1 MAININATLTTD
13 EGFEI
18 DSAWGFVNQYFTN
31 DNWANVSYYR
41 SKDSF
46 DSGQDPI
53 NVSSLPSRVATEIS
67 NDEFWSTTLAETF
80 TNKCIDAIEEVTG
93 DGTCSIDKTE

>member
-18 DSAWGFVNQYFTN
+18 DSAWGYINQYFTN

-41 SKDSF
+41 SKTSYQNGDASLNI
-46 DSGQDPI
+46 D
-53 NVSSLPSRVATEIS
+53 SLPSRVSTEITNS
-67 NDEFWSTTLAETF
+67 DFWGTSLAETF

>member
-18 DSAWGFVNQYFTN
+18 DSAWGYVNQYFTK

-41 SKDSF
+41 NKSSYENGDSALNI
-46 DSGQDPI
+46 D
-53 NVSSLPSRVATEIS
+53 SLPSRVSTEIT
-67 NDEFWSTTLAETF
+67 NAEFWGASLAETF
-80 TNKCIDAIEEVTG
+80 TNKCIEAIEVVTG
-93 DGTCSIDKTE
+93 AGTCTVDKTE

>member
-1 MAININATLTTD
+1 MAININASLTTD
-13 EGFEI
+13 EGFTVT
-18 DSAWGFVNQYFTN
+18 SAWGYVNQYFTG

-41 SKDSF
+41 SKTSYQNGDASLNI
-46 DSGQDPI
+46 D
-53 NVSSLPSRVATEIS
+53 SLPSRVSTEITNS
-67 NDEFWSTTLAETF
+67 DFWGTSLAETF